1 MSGTEMFNDDHEV
14 TEILDHEPTEII
26 DREPTEVLVPEPDT
40 ASEPERRVRIGYLV
54 MGLLFLG
61 IALLSFLGVQD
72 VLSADD
78 FTLAGPIVLIV
89 AGSLGL
95 VASVVNRARGSES

>member
-1 MSGTEMFNDDHEV
+1 MSGTEMFNG
-14 TEILDHEPTEII
+14 DHEPTEVI
-26 DREPTEVLVPEPDT
+26 DQENTEVIDHEPTEVLTSEPAS

>member
-1 MSGTEMFNDDHEV
+1 MSSTEKFNNDPEPTETIDHEPTV
-14 TEILDHEPTEII
+14 TLDHEPTELL
-26 DREPTEVLVPEPDT
+26 DVEPVAT
-40 ASEPERRVRIGYLV
+40 SEPERKVRIGYLV

-61 IALLSFLGVQD
+61 IALLGFLGAQGSLTV
-72 VLSADD
+72 SD

-95 VASVVNRARGSES
+95 LASVVNRARGSES